1 MTPATLARYGARA
14 VPRYTSYPTAPSF
27 SDAVGEID
35 YRAWLAAIAAAT
47 ELSLYLHVPFCR
59 AMCWYCGCNT
69 TVSAR
74 EAPVTRYLDSLHDEV
89 DLVTDALSARMPLRH
104 LHFGGGTPTL
114 MRSDE
119 MIALMAQLRE
129 RFDVLPDAELAI
141 EIDPRTLTSDMV
153 AALARSG
160 INRASLGVQS
170 FDAQVQQAINRVQ
183 SFETTAK
190 AVSDLRAAGIDSI
203 SLDLI
208 YGLPHQS
215 VASCRSTVD
224 QALRLAP
231 ARLSVFGYA
240 HVPHFKLHQRK
251 IDETALPDTE
261 ARLEQSQAIA
271 DALTGAGYVQI
282 GLDHFARPDDAMA
295 QAAAAG
301 TLHRNFQGYTTDS
314 APVLIGL
321 GSSAIGRLPG
331 GYVQNA
337 VRISDY
343 QKAIAEARLPVA
355 RGYAMSA
362 DDRLRGAIIE
372 RLMCDHRVDIAT
384 SCAAFDADPAR
395 LLATLDL
402 DPLVDDGLIE
412 RDGTAIAVRDEAR
425 PLVRFVAA
433 AFDAYLADSGARH
446 VAAV

>member
-1 MTPATLARYGARA
+1 MTPDILARYGARA

-27 SDAVGEID
+27 SADVDEGD
-35 YRAWLAAIAAAT
+35 YRDWLGAVAART

-74 EAPVTRYLDSLHDEV
+74 AAPVTRYLDSLHHEV
-89 DLVTDALSARMPLRH
+89 DLVTAALSARMPLRH

-114 MRSDE
+114 MRGDE
-119 MIALMAQLRE
+119 MIALMAHLRE
-129 RFDVLPDAELAI
+129 RFDFLPDAELAI
-141 EIDPRTLTSDMV
+141 EIDPRTLTAEMV
-153 AALARSG
+153 DALAQSG

-170 FDAQVQQAINRVQ
+170 FDPLVQQAINRVQ
-183 SFETTAK
+183 SFATTASS
-190 AVSDLRAAGIDSI
+190 VNDLRAAGIDSI

-215 VASCRSTVD
+215 VASCRDTVE
-224 QALRLAP
+224 QALRLTP
-231 ARLSVFGYA
+231 DRLSVFGYA

-251 IDETALPDTE
+251 IDTAALPDTGE
-261 ARLEQSQAIA
+261 RLAQSQAIA
-271 DALTGAGYVQI
+271 DALTGAGYIQI

-343 QKAIAEARLPVA
+343 QKAIAEGRLPVA
-355 RGYAMSA
+355 RGYAMSD

-384 SCAAFDADPAR
+384 SCAAFDADPGR

>member
-1 MTPATLARYGARA
+1 MKPETLARYGARA

-27 SDAVGEID
+27 SPEVGEGD
-35 YRAWLAAIAAAT
+35 YRGWLGAVAAGT
-47 ELSLYLHVPFCR
+47 GLSLYLHVPFCR

-74 EAPVTRYLDSLHDEV
+74 EAPVTRYLDSLHHEV
-89 DLVTDALSARMPLRH
+89 DLVTAALSARMPLCH

-114 MRSDE
+114 MRGDE
-119 MIALMAQLRE
+119 MIALMAHLRE
-129 RFDVLPDAELAI
+129 RFDFLPDAELAI
-141 EIDPRTLTSDMV
+141 EIDPRTLTAEMV
-153 AALARSG
+153 DALAQSG

-170 FDAQVQQAINRVQ
+170 FDPQVQQAINRVQ
-183 SFETTAK
+183 SFDTTAR
-190 AVSDLRAAGIDSI
+190 AVGDLRAAGIDSI

-215 VASCRSTVD
+215 VASCRDTVE

-231 ARLSVFGYA
+231 DRLSVFGYA

-251 IDETALPDTE
+251 IDPAALPDTGE
-261 ARLEQSQAIA
+261 RLAQSQAIA

-295 QAAAAG
+295 RAAATG
-301 TLHRNFQGYTTDS
+301 TLHRNFQGYTTDG

-343 QKAIAEARLPVA
+343 QKAIAEDRLPVA
-355 RGYAMSA
+355 RGYAMSQ

-384 SCAAFDADPAR
+384 SCAAFDADPGR

-402 DPLVDDGLIE
+402 EALVEDGLIE

>member
-1 MTPATLARYGARA
+1 MTPEILARYGARA
-14 VPRYTSYPTAPSF
+14 VPRYTSYPTTPSF

-35 YRAWLAAIAAAT
+35 YRAWLNVIPAAT

-74 EAPVTRYLDSLHDEV
+74 AAPVTRYLDSLHQEV
-89 DLVTDALSARMPLRH
+89 DLVTDALPARMPLRH

-114 MRSDE
+114 MRGDE

-129 RFDVLPDAELAI
+129 AFDFLPDAELAI
-141 EIDPRTLTSDMV
+141 EIDPRTLTAEMV
-153 AALARSG
+153 DALAQSG

-170 FDAQVQQAINRVQ
+170 FDVQVQQAINRVQ
-183 SFETTAK
+183 SFESTAK
-190 AVSDLRAAGIDSI
+190 AVNDLRAAGIDSL
-203 SLDLI
+203 SFDLI

-215 VASCRSTVD
+215 VASCRSTVE

-231 ARLSVFGYA
+231 DRLSVFGYA

-251 IDETALPDTE
+251 IDEAALPDTE
-261 ARLEQSQAIA
+261 VRLEQSQAIA

-295 QAAAAG
+295 RAAAAG

-337 VRISDY
+337 VRIFDY
-343 QKAIAEARLPVA
+343 QKAIAEGHLPVA

-384 SCAAFDADPAR
+384 SCAAFDADPRR
-395 LLATLDL
+395 LLATVDL
-402 DPLVDDGLIE
+402 DPLVADGLID
-412 RDGTAIAVRDEAR
+412 RDGTAIAVREEAR

>member
-1 MTPATLARYGARA
+1 MKPETLARYGARA

-27 SDAVGEID
+27 SPEVGEGD
-35 YRAWLAAIAAAT
+35 YRGWLGAVAAGT

-74 EAPVTRYLDSLHDEV
+74 EAPVTRYLDSLHHEV
-89 DLVTDALSARMPLRH
+89 DLVTAALSARMPLRH

-114 MRSDE
+114 MRGDE
-119 MIALMAQLRE
+119 MIALMAHLRE
-129 RFDVLPDAELAI
+129 RFDFLPDAELAI
-141 EIDPRTLTSDMV
+141 EIDPRTLTAEMV
-153 AALARSG
+153 DALAQSG

-170 FDAQVQQAINRVQ
+170 FNPQVQQAINRVQ
-183 SFETTAK
+183 SFDTTARS
-190 AVSDLRAAGIDSI
+190 VGDLRAAGIDSI

-215 VASCRSTVD
+215 VASCRDTVE

-231 ARLSVFGYA
+231 DRLSVFGYA

-251 IDETALPDTE
+251 IDPAALPDTGE
-261 ARLEQSQAIA
+261 RLAQSQAIA

-295 QAAAAG
+295 RAAATG
-301 TLHRNFQGYTTDS
+301 TLHRNFQGYTTDG
-314 APVLIGL
+314 APVRIGL

-343 QKAIAEARLPVA
+343 QKAIAEDRLPVA
-355 RGYAMSA
+355 RGYAMSQ

-384 SCAAFDADPAR
+384 SCAAFDADPGR

-402 DPLVDDGLIE
+402 EALVEDGLIE